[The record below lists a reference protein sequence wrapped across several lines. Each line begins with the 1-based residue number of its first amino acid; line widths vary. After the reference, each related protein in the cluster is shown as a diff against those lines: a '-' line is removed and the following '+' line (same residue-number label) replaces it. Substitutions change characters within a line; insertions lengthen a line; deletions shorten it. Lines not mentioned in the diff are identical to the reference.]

1 MSLANGAYA
10 VFQLDAV
17 RAGRPDEIP
26 QQERDQRKQ
35 LLARQL
41 GSVATEALV
50 TDLRAD
56 AEVFIAPGLFQQ
68 NDNL

>member
-1 MSLANGAYA
+1 LGNGAYA
-10 VFQLDAV
+10 IFRLDAV

-50 TDLRAD
+50 TDLRAE
-56 AEVFIAPGLFQQ
+56 AEVFIAPGLFEQT
-68 NDNL
+68 DSL